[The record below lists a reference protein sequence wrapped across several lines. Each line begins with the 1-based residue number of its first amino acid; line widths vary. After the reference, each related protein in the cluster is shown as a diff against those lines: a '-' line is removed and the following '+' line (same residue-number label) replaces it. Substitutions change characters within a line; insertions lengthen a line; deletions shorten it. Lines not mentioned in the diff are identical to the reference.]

1 VSEATIRGLALSIV
15 VPAYNES
22 GGINATVE
30 HLLQITARLG
40 LDVEIIIVND
50 CSADDTGARIDAL
63 AEKHVEISSIH
74 HRRNRGFGAAV
85 RTGALQA
92 RKPLVLTCPADYPF
106 TEEDFHVYLSLSR
119 YADIVIGY
127 RRMRRLRLP
136 LYHRIISSTYHALIN
151 LTFSL
156 NFFDVNWIHMYR
168 REPMYDWLGASDG
181 VFFLAETLIRA
192 QRRNTKIVGVDVGFI
207 DRETGTAT
215 GIRPRTILTTIK
227 DVQGA
232 FFHGLSDVDWQKP
245 EDRAR
250 IDALDDV
257 IASAPQS
264 RMGDD

>member
-1 VSEATIRGLALSIV
+1 MNENSIRGLALSII

-22 GGINATVE
+22 AGINATVE
-30 HLLQITARLG
+30 HLRQITANLG

-63 AEKHVEISSIH
+63 AEEHAEISSVH
-74 HRRNRGFGAAV
+74 HERNRGFGAAV

-127 RRMRRLRLP
+127 RRMRRLQLP
-136 LYHRIISSTYHALIN
+136 LYHRIISSTYHTLIN
-151 LTFSL
+151 LAFSL

-168 REPMYDWLGASDG
+168 REPMYDWLGLSDG

-192 QRRNTKIVGVDVGFI
+192 QRRDMKIVGVDVGFI
-207 DRETGTAT
+207 DRDTGTAT
-215 GIRPRTILTTIK
+215 GIRPRTIYNTLR
-227 DVQGA
+227 DVRQA
-232 FFHGLSDVDWQKP
+232 FFGGLDQVQWPRPD
-245 EDRAR
+245 
-250 IDALDDV
+250 DAEPSPAPV
-257 IASAPQS
+257 IE
-264 RMGDD
+264 